1 MRVLSVLL
9 AGAFCAWH
17 PAASAQLAQPPP
29 ATLSP
34 PPGSGSRGPQLIQ
47 PPAPQ
52 ATQIPSVPGQRPP
65 QQQIPST
72 GPSTPLLVQPAAP
85 PPLGPVNPHGASK
98 VLDATGKPVH
108 GTVRVAP
115 DRVYDPATGR
125 YYWTRP
131 EPEPLPVPAQPVPR
145 R

>member
-1 MRVLSVLL
+1 MRVLSVVL
-9 AGAFCAWH
+9 ASALCAWH
-17 PAASAQLAQPPP
+17 PVATAQLGPSPP

-47 PPAPQ
+47 PPAPRP
-52 ATQIPSVPGQRPP
+52 TQIPNAPDQRPP
-65 QQQIPST
+65 LQTIPST
-72 GPSTPLLVQPAAP
+72 GPSTPALVQPAAP
-85 PPLGPVNPHGASK
+85 PPLGPVDPHGASR

-131 EPEPLPVPAQPVPR
+131 VPEPLPGNPQP
-145 R
+145 

>member
-9 AGAFCAWH
+9 AGAVCAWL
-17 PAASAQLAQPPP
+17 PTAAAQLAQPPP

-52 ATQIPSVPGQRPP
+52 SNEIPSAPAQRPLL
-65 QQQIPST
+65 QQIPST
-72 GPSTPLLVQPAAP
+72 GPSSQPLVQPAAP
-85 PPLGPVNPHGASK
+85 PPLGQVNPLGASK

-131 EPEPLPVPAQPVPR
+131 APEPVPGGAQP
-145 R
+145 